1 MAKSKEEYQKR
12 FIQSLIAL
20 RDHFLELDANE
31 LVGPK
36 KSYLVESVINGYFGE
51 RRNRVPIKEP
61 SMYMT
66 NETIAEYLN
75 DTVLSYIYDE
85 VPEYLE
91 IDWKERYVLKSEM
104 DRLISDGDDS
114 DSF

>member
-1 MAKSKEEYQKR
+1 
-12 FIQSLIAL
+12 
-20 RDHFLELDANE
+20 
-31 LVGPK
+31 
-36 KSYLVESVINGYFGE
+36 
-51 RRNRVPIKEP
+51 
-61 SMYMT
+61 MT